1 MMIVKSIALGL
12 GMFFIGTIAY
22 LLFRLVPT
30 ASQNTATGF
39 SVLEAYTIYNVSYW
53 VAFVVSLAVGY
64 LIVRRL
70 SAGA

>member
-22 LLFRLVPT
+22 SLFRLVPT

-39 SVLEAYTIYNVSYW
+39 NVLEAYTIYNVWYW
-53 VAFVVSLAVGY
+53 VAFVVSLAVG
-64 LIVRRL
+64 I
-70 SAGA
+70 